1 MSPSTSAW
9 SGERVAKPARADSI
23 RSRVKGEA
31 GPAAN
36 NPGLRAVLRRHAP
49 SATRQ
54 RTLEANGIDCGA
66 GPSRG
71 VSLRSE
77 RRRAFQDNMRHDRLS
92 QDADDEF
99 PVDRGPGV
107 GGSPAGVLGHDVH
120 DGGRDFA
127 AESSPCSLG
136 TSREGPSLRVEG
148 MSSQSRPRRA
158 RRARRSEAWR
168 GLCFGTA
175 AVTCGAQGG
184 LTSTRCGRAAGPPVT
199 RCG

>member
-1 MSPSTSAW
+1 MIDASRPGMSASTSAW

-92 QDADDEF
+92 QDDDDEF

-120 DGGRDFA
+120 DGGRDCGGELAVLVRHVAGGSVPACGGHVARGEQGELEGQKPGA
-127 AESSPCSLG
+127 ACALE
-136 TSREGPSLRVEG
+136 
-148 MSSQSRPRRA
+148 RR
-158 RRARRSEAWR
+158 R
-168 GLCFGTA
+168 
-175 AVTCGAQGG
+175 
-184 LTSTRCGRAAGPPVT
+184 
-199 RCG
+199 